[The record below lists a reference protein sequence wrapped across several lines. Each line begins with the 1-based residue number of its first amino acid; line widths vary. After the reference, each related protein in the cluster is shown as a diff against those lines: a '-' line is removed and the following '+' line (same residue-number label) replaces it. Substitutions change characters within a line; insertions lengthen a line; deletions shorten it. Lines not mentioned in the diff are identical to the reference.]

1 MPARQGNKHEL
12 QAGVMQ
18 RSPARIRPMTTSRK
32 GWSEEERAYLAA
44 IIESEGGGLV
54 DYRDQVSPSGPGIH
68 SREIEP
74 QERT

>member
-1 MPARQGNKHEL
+1 MPARRGNKRES
-12 QAGVMQ
+12 QSSAVQ
-18 RSPARIRPMTTSRK
+18 RSPARIRPMATSRK

-54 DYRDQVSPSGPGIH
+54 DYRDQVPPSGSVIH
-68 SREIEP
+68 YREIEP

>member
-1 MPARQGNKHEL
+1 MA
-12 QAGVMQ
+12 
-18 RSPARIRPMTTSRK
+18 TSRK

-54 DYRDQVSPSGPGIH
+54 DYRDQVPPSGSVIQY
-68 SREIEP
+68 REIEP

>member
-1 MPARQGNKHEL
+1 MPARQGNKRES
-12 QAGVMQ
+12 QSSAVQ
-18 RSPARIRPMTTSRK
+18 RSPARIRPMATSRK

-54 DYRDQVSPSGPGIH
+54 DYRDQVSRSGSGIH